1 MRKQFFQQLMMS
13 LDLYWK
19 TLKGTDALAVRL
31 FGGSLLYIRGLLV
44 RLLSIGSMPK
54 HIAFILDGNRR
65 YAKKHNTD
73 RGTGYRAGFLAIMSM
88 LQYCYEFGVEYTT
101 IYAFSIDNFKRRPEE
116 VQLLMDLLL
125 EKIQELLH
133 DKSMV
138 NQYGVRVHFVGN
150 LKLLREPVR
159 VAAEEVMK
167 ATANNTKITL
177 LVCLAYSSTDEIV
190 HAVQA
195 SCQEKWNEIQQ
206 VNANKAQNVDMTKQM
221 PEQNDV
227 IKLVDIERHM
237 DMSLAPDPDILIRT
251 SGATRLSNFLLWQ
264 TTDCVLYSP
273 KTLFPEIGLP
283 HLIWAVLKFQ
293 RQYPHLQKRKKQ
305 L

>member
-1 MRKQFFQQLMMS
+1 
-13 LDLYWK
+13 
-19 TLKGTDALAVRL
+19 
-31 FGGSLLYIRGLLV
+31 
-44 RLLSIGSMPK
+44 MPK

-65 YAKKHNTD
+65 YAKKHNMD

-125 EKIQELLH
+125 EKIQKLLH

-195 SCQEKWNEIQQ
+195 SCQEKWNEVQQ
-206 VNANKAQNVDMTKQM
+206 VNANKAQNVEMTKQM